1 MEGKEGNTIFNR
13 SGKDLRKMVFTDYE
27 GPWVLNDFAYELC
40 MAIFNN
46 DRFFRN
52 ISEFDDYLYYIEKR
66 EGYEAGYTLKLIA
79 PFISATR
86 QRIDLDSMIK
96 VVYVPDAKI
105 AASRILKNCRAVVIS
120 TAYREFVE
128 KTARVLGFQ
137 EVHASEVD
145 FEMELSEELRKE
157 LLDSVDFIA
166 SLSGE
171 ELHKELKRI
180 FSKIWGLIENFK
192 VIGAKEKA
200 EILESYEPKFPIAI
214 GDSITDCK
222 MFEKAKELGGVAIAF
237 NGNRYALEK
246 ADFAIISHS
255 AMAEAIAVEQILQNK
270 KPKLDEKIG
279 KVYEL
284 EKSEFEE
291 VVRESM
297 RSRVKLRGIVGNL
310 G

>member
-1 MEGKEGNTIFNR
+1 
-13 SGKDLRKMVFTDYE
+13 MVFTDYE

-40 MAIFNN
+40 MALFNN

-52 ISEFDDYLYYIEKR
+52 ISEFDDYLYYVEKK
-66 EGYEAGYTLKLIA
+66 ENYEAGYTLKLIV
-79 PFISATR
+79 PFISATG
-86 QRIDLDSMIK
+86 QRIDFDSMIK
-96 VVYVPDAKI
+96 VVYVPDAEI
-105 AASRILKNCRAVVIS
+105 ASSKILKNCEVVVIS

-128 KTARVLGFQ
+128 KTAKTLGFR
-137 EVHASEVD
+137 EIHASEVD
-145 FEMELSEELRKE
+145 FEMELSEEIKKE
-157 LLDSVDFIA
+157 LLSSIDFIA

-171 ELHKELKRI
+171 ELYREMKRI
-180 FSKIWGLIENFK
+180 YSKLWGLIENLK

-237 NGNRYALEK
+237 NGNKYALEK
-246 ADFAIISHS
+246 ADFAIISNS
-255 AMAEAIAVEQILQNK
+255 AMAEAIVVEQILRGK
-270 KPKLDEKIG
+270 KPRLNRKIG

-284 EKSEFEE
+284 EKSDFEK
-291 VVRESM
+291 VLRESM
-297 RSRVKLRGIVGNL
+297 RSRVKLRSAAGSL

>member
-1 MEGKEGNTIFNR
+1 MEGKEGNTILNR

-40 MAIFNN
+40 MALFNN

-200 EILESYEPKFPIAI
+200 ESYEPKFPIAI